1 MKAHSPKRAQ
11 VTVLFVNRTSCA
23 RAFTPSLSARYGE
36 SPAWLPSST
45 NPSTTTPGAVTVTM
59 STTSNP
65 VATSPDPGVA
75 QVSLTP
81 SVAIV
86 SSAVTSIVPLTAITS
101 PGRAA
106 AMAARSDASSDTVT
120 VGFAGQVGE
129 TVLVA
134 KDGDSVLV

>member
-1 MKAHSPKRAQ
+1 MELALPIIPYGVKLANSQAGTLAGASGDREVELTFPEASVQ
-11 VTVLFVNRTSCA
+11 SSRT
-23 RAFTPSLSARYGE
+23 L
-36 SPAWLPSST
+36 
-45 NPSTTTPGAVTVTM
+45 
-59 STTSNP
+59 
-65 VATSPDPGVA
+65 
-75 QVSLTP
+75 QVSVTP